1 MKRLFTIMLLTFFCI
16 TTIAQPKEPA
26 LVKQVK
32 TLQIENNQL
41 RSELEYTKR
50 EIIHMTDKYDFIS
63 LQYQDCKDFVS
74 SHNTNTLWV
83 IGIIMT
89 FLGIIAP
96 TAINIYYKKN
106 IDNKLKAM
114 EEIDERIRIIHERL
128 KNI

>member
-1 MKRLFTIMLLTFFCI
+1 MLLTFFCI